1 MSKYGTDSE
10 ALSKPQVI
18 NLGGGLA
25 LKRNNPQ
32 MISQSI
38 LR

>member
-1 MSKYGTDSE
+1 VLSKYNTDTE
-10 ALSKPQVI
+10 GKQKGQLI

-32 MISQSI
+32 
-38 LR
+38 